1 MNFYCPVITSRK
13 DLQITALAG
22 ILIAILAIPIVNNLG
37 VPPILRSFGSI
48 GVSIALFVLTLA
60 GFLVL
65 NFLSRWLAI
74 LRQITKFIIVG
85 GVNTFLDFAVLNF
98 LIASSGVA
106 AGFDFS
112 FFKGISFLV
121 AGTNSYFWNKYW
133 TFESKTKKELEF
145 IQFIVISAI
154 GLFINVGVASFIVN
168 NIGAPGT
175 TSPALWANIGALVAV
190 AVSLIWNFLGYK
202 FIVFRK

>member
-1 MNFYCPVITSRK
+1 MIAGKRNLLIA
-13 DLQITALAG
+13 ALAG
-22 ILIAILAIPIVNNLG
+22 IFIAILAIPIVNNLG
-37 VPPILRSFGSI
+37 VPPILQSFGSTGI
-48 GVSIALFVLTLA
+48 SIALFILTLA
-60 GFLVL
+60 GFLIL
-65 NFLSRWLAI
+65 NFLSRWLLI

-106 AGFDFS
+106 AGLNFS

-133 TFESKTKKELEF
+133 TFESTTKKELEF

-168 NIGAPGT
+168 NIGAPGAV
-175 TSPALWANIGALVAV
+175 SPALWANIGALIAV
-190 AVSLIWNFLGYK
+190 AASLVWNFLGYK
-202 FIVFRK
+202 FIVFRR

>member
-1 MNFYCPVITSRK
+1 MIAGKK
-13 DLQITALAG
+13 DLLITALAG
-22 ILIAILAIPIVNNLG
+22 IFIAILAIPIVNNLG
-37 VPPILRSFGSI
+37 VPPVLSFFGSMGI
-48 GVSIALFVLTLA
+48 PIALFVLTFA
-60 GFLVL
+60 GFLIL

-98 LIASSGVA
+98 LIAVSGVA
-106 AGFDFS
+106 TGLNFS

-133 TFESKTKKELEF
+133 TFESTAKKELEF

-168 NIGAPGT
+168 NIGAPGAI
-175 TSPALWANIGALVAV
+175 SPTLWANIGALVAV
-190 AVSLIWNFLGYK
+190 AASLIWNFLGYK

>member
-1 MNFYCPVITSRK
+1 MIKSKK

-22 ILIAILAIPIVNNLG
+22 LLIAILAIPIVNNLG
-37 VPPILRSFGSI
+37 VPPILKSFGGI
-48 GVSIALFVLTLA
+48 GISIALFVLTLA

-85 GVNTFLDFAVLNF
+85 GLNTFLDFAVLNF
-98 LIASSGVA
+98 LIAWSGVA
-106 AGFDFS
+106 AGLDFS

-133 TFESKTKKELEF
+133 TFEFSAKKELQF
-145 IQFIVISAI
+145 LQFIVVSAI

-168 NIGAPGT
+168 NIGAPG
-175 TSPALWANIGALVAV
+175 SIPPALWANIGALVAV

-202 FIVFRK
+202 FIVFRR